1 MKKILYKIIINLSIL
16 IFLGGCHNLEHR
28 KLFFE
33 PNNKNIVN
41 KKIIIIKGVGGRD
54 YLHKKLSRNN
64 YIFNDLDIYERELPC
79 NINNLSS
86 RIFLD
91 ITHICVTSIAV
102 LDNFIK
108 ISNILKLEIS
118 ENITFIAG
126 NIRIAA
132 VVRERFLKNVD
143 KMDSV
148 TGHRAKLGLDVSSV
162 DYIIAKN
169 RVLELEKITKHY
181 FLKFDALISPTTIM
195 QALSINDTQSTEEMH
210 ERSLLASANTQPVN
224 IFGACAITYP
234 IQSFCNNYDSEK
246 TLPIGLQIICGRD
259 QDNKAVEIALS
270 FEEKFGEPTLPNI
283 KNFL

>member
-1 MKKILYKIIINLSIL
+1 MNPPSFDNTIGNFFQIATAYLKKDLSGL
-16 IFLGGCHNLEHR
+16 
-28 KLFFE
+28 
-33 PNNKNIVN
+33 
-41 KKIIIIKGVGGRD
+41 
-54 YLHKKLSRNN
+54 
-64 YIFNDLDIYERELPC
+64 
-79 NINNLSS
+79 
-86 RIFLD
+86 
-91 ITHICVTSIAV
+91 VTV
-102 LDNFIK
+102 QF
-108 ISNILKLEIS
+108 
-118 ENITFIAG
+118 
-126 NIRIAA
+126 
-132 VVRERFLKNVD
+132 
-143 KMDSV
+143 
-148 TGHRAKLGLDVSSV
+148 SSV
-162 DYIIAKN
+162 EYIIAKN